1 MIGAAIALGVYVLA
15 MLVVAVLARRARRDN
30 SLSDFY
36 LASRGLGMFVLLAT
50 MYATQYSG
58 NTLLGYPGEAHRLGF
73 AWVMSVGFMTAV
85 IAVYLLFIPQLYVHA
100 QRYRYVTP
108 GDWIQ
113 HRFGSRALTVSSNVL
128 TVVAI
133 CNYLLA
139 QLMAMGH
146 IVAGFTGGAVP
157 YWFGVVLLTLVVLMY
172 ETAGGM
178 RAVAWTDAIQGLL
191 LVGGLA
197 GIMIAVVPTPSHLA
211 EVTAWIAERQPEKVA
226 VPSWTGSA
234 NWLST
239 LLLVG
244 FSAAVYPQAIQR
256 VYAARSLRALR
267 WSLGVMAFMPL
278 VTIVPVFLIGI
289 LSIQRLGGLDGVAAD
304 QVMPM
309 LMAGWAAESPGMY
322 ALALVVMLGAVAAIM
337 STADSVLLTLSSIL
351 AKDLIGPWL
360 FTGAPEE
367 RLTRV
372 GKVASWV
379 VVAVLIAIALVP
391 RITLWG
397 LLELKME
404 LLLQVSP
411 LFVLGLTWRRL
422 TARAAF
428 AGMLTGLALALGIP
442 LAGYARPFGFHAGV
456 IGWAANLLVCYGLSM
471 IPSDPGSG
479 ADSAGCTAARRA
491 SSPGAWPSR
500 GKTPPSRRGWSRSP
514 ARCSRAA

>member
-1 MIGAAIALGVYVLA
+1 MTGAAVALGVYVVVMLA
-15 MLVVAVLARRARRDN
+15 IAVAARRARRAN
-30 SLSDFY
+30 TLSDFY
-36 LASRGLGMFVLLAT
+36 LADRGLGMFVLFAT

-73 AWVMSVGFMTAV
+73 AWIVSVGFMTAV
-85 IAVYLLFIPQLYVHA
+85 IVVYLLFVPQLYAHA
-100 QRYRYVTP
+100 KRFAYLTP

-113 HRFGSRALTVSSNVL
+113 HRFQSNALTVTSNIL

-146 IVAGFTGGAVP
+146 VVAGFTGGVVP
-157 YWFGVVLLTLVVLMY
+157 YWVGVVLLTLVILIY

-178 RAVAWTDAIQGLL
+178 RAVAWTDAVQGGMLL
-191 LVGGLA
+191 AGLG
-197 GIMIAVVPTPSHLA
+197 GIMIAVLPTPSHLG
-211 EVTAWIAERQPEKVA
+211 EVSAWIAANHPEKAA

-239 LLLVG
+239 LLLIG

-256 VYAARSLRALR
+256 VYAARSLRSLR
-267 WSLGVMAFMPL
+267 QSLGMMVLMPL

-289 LSIQRLGGLDGVAAD
+289 MSIQKLGDLEGIAAD

-309 LMAGWAAESPGMY
+309 LMAGWAAESTGMY
-322 ALALVVMLGAVAAIM
+322 VLAVIVMLGAVAAIM

-351 AKDLIGPWL
+351 AKDLVGPVM
-360 FTGAPEE
+360 FPRASEAS
-367 RLTRV
+367 LTNV
-372 GKVASWV
+372 GKAASWIV
-379 VVAVLIAIALVP
+379 VFLLVAIALVP

-422 TARAAF
+422 TTPAAF
-428 AGMLTGLALALGIP
+428 AGMLTGLTLALAIP
-442 LAGYARPFGFHAGV
+442 LLGNARPFGFHAGV
-456 IGWAANLLVCYGLSM
+456 VGWAANLLVCYGV
-471 IPSDPGSG
+471 
-479 ADSAGCTAARRA
+479 TVA
-491 SSPGAWPSR
+491 S
-500 GKTPPSRRGWSRSP
+500 TPNAQEP
-514 ARCSRAA
+514 ATV